1 MRWNRVIQKRR
12 RIVGFLLGS
21 GVRAARGG
29 VVEGTSDSKSADIY
43 LENIYDK
50 IDKNIEKV

>member
-1 MRWNRVIQKRR
+1 MIQKQR

-43 LENIYDK
+43 IENIYDK